1 MSKSNLRRPQKKST
15 LKKRQ
20 DWDTS
25 IGDLSQHRL
34 SDDEASRRKQ
44 AYQSR
49 NLQLIQDEKQ
59 RKLLAKA
66 VHDARKNNSN
76 QLGIL
81 REILFN
87 ERDIDELM
95 QRSNHVMHSRS
106 DKALPV
112 PKNSIVR
119 KQNKSQYL

>member
-59 RKLLAKA
+59 RKLLAK
-66 VHDARKNNSN
+66 
-76 QLGIL
+76 GI
-81 REILFN
+81 
-87 ERDIDELM
+87 
-95 QRSNHVMHSRS
+95 
-106 DKALPV
+106 
-112 PKNSIVR
+112 
-119 KQNKSQYL
+119 